1 MSEYKNQLESNLWA
15 IADLLRGNM
24 DANEYK
30 NYILG
35 FIFYK
40 YLSEK
45 IELYL
50 DESLKVDKMTF
61 KEAWKKEEFKAPVKK
76 QALNNLG
83 YFLEPEFLFS
93 SIVEQTDTAQKGLQN
108 KIAAHL
114 NYMPEK

>member
-76 QALNNLG
+76 QSLNNL
-83 YFLEPEFLFS
+83 
-93 SIVEQTDTAQKGLQN
+93 V
-108 KIAAHL
+108 
-114 NYMPEK
+114 